1 MNLELFMIMMK
12 LYHTKTLF
20 LASLIMMAGLSET
33 PAQED
38 EKGDIDLRRSVIL
51 ALKNNYRVQV
61 DTINVEESDQRT
73 KAARGAFDPELTT
86 EVAEFRDSSGSK
98 YVYGKGTYQT
108 AGVSGDLP
116 TGTTYSVG
124 AATYKM
130 YNTPEASS
138 RESGLYFSLRQNLF
152 KGFGL
157 GANLAPIRVASKN
170 AAISRQVFAEE
181 LSQLVTDV
189 QFAYFDT
196 VLAQENARVAK
207 ESLDLANRLYEEN
220 KKRES
225 IGSMAGSDIF
235 QAQSE
240 VAARR
245 ENLYEAERMLG
256 DAENAMKF
264 LMAPDA
270 ASLMG
275 MNLTL
280 VTLPAAEKVAVDAKS
295 DYARALELRPDYLQ
309 AVLGLERDE
318 IDALR
323 ASNAAL
329 PDLDAFAESYYFG
342 TDSDY
347 GSSFKRARHDDE
359 PDFAVGLVFSYSIPN
374 RKASAE
380 KAIAKREIRRSK
392 YTLKHLE
399 LQIALELD
407 NGARRI
413 DCDWNRVVTARESR
427 KLAEQSLEAEQKLY
441 DTGNSSTFVIL
452 RLQTDLMNAQLREL
466 SAENDYRKAL
476 VEYQR
481 ILGASLLAY
490 NIVTP

>member
-1 MNLELFMIMMK
+1 MINTS
-12 LYHTKTLF
+12 HIKTVF
-20 LASLIMMAGLSET
+20 IAGIALMIGQTSA
-33 PAQED
+33 PAQDD
-38 EKGDIDLRRSVIL
+38 EKGDVDLRRSVIL
-51 ALKNNYRVQV
+51 ALQNNYRVQV
-61 DTINVEESDQRT
+61 DTINVEEADQNTR
-73 KAARGAFDPELTT
+73 AERGTFDPALTS
-86 EVAEFRDSSGSK
+86 EVAEFRDSSGST
-98 YVYGKGTYQT
+98 YLYGKGTYQ
-108 AGVSGDLP
+108 AVGVGGELP

-130 YNTPEASS
+130 YNTPEAAS
-138 RESGLYFSLRQNLF
+138 RSSGLYFSVRQNLL

-157 GANLAPIRVASKN
+157 GANLAPIRVAAKN

-181 LSQLVTDV
+181 VSQLVTDV
-189 QFAYFDT
+189 QFAYFNI
-196 VLAQENARVAK
+196 VLAKENERVAR

-220 KKRES
+220 KKRED

-245 ENLYEAERMLG
+245 ENLYEAERLLG
-256 DAENAMKF
+256 DAKNALRL

-270 ASLMG
+270 AHALSMD
-275 MNLTL
+275 L
-280 VTLPAAEKVAVDAKS
+280 VLAALPAPEKVVVDSRS
-295 DYARALELRPDYLQ
+295 DYARALELRPDYRQ
-309 AVLGLERDE
+309 AVLGLERNQ

-329 PDLDAFAESYYFG
+329 PDMEAFANAYKFG
-342 TDSDY
+342 TASDY
-347 GSSFKRARHDDE
+347 NSSFTNARNDDE
-359 PDFAVGLVFSYSIPN
+359 PDFAIGLSLTYSIPN
-374 RKASAE
+374 RKASAD
-380 KAIAKREIRRSK
+380 KAIAKREIRRSRV
-392 YTLKHLE
+392 TLKQLE
-399 LQIALELD
+399 IQIAMELD
-407 NGARRI
+407 DGARRI

-427 KLAEQSLEAEQKLY
+427 TLAERSLEAEQKLY
-441 DTGNSSTFVIL
+441 DVGNSSTFVIL

-481 ILGASLLAY
+481 LLGASLLSY